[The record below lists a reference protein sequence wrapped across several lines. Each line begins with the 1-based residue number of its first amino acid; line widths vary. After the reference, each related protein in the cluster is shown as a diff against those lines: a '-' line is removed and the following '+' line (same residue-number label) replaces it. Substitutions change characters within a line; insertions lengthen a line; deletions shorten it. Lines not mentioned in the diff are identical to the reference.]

1 MSEQQKTSFNQAP
14 SSTNGKASDRQLD
27 ECNVF
32 VKYLPAEL
40 TELEFYALFS
50 PFGEVVSSKIMV
62 DQTTGKSLGYGFV
75 RFKNSAEARNAINAM
90 NGQRI
95 SNKRLLCKLANQS
108 ASSNYNNTNFFAN
121 LPILNAQMPSSN
133 LYIKPLLPET
143 SEDDLRGLFGKYGN
157 ILDCKVMI
165 DRHTGLSRQIGFVR
179 FERQDDANIAIS
191 EMNGHKMSASAP
203 PLTVKYADTEE
214 QKEARKALRAQH
226 QHQPSTAAG
235 PFWPSSS
242 SYVDPNWVPN
252 SPQMWFTPPVMWSGT
267 YAPYY
272 VPFDHPGPFQNPYF
286 PGGQTFVYQPSPPAW
301 GGDFAIAGYQAPLNQ
316 TQHIQLQPQKQN

>member
-1 MSEQQKTSFNQAP
+1 MSDQPQSKSPPSPGEAPNNDNNDTNQQTAASNAP
-14 SSTNGKASDRQLD
+14 LD

-40 TELEFYALFS
+40 TEQEFYSLFS
-50 PFGEVVSSKIMV
+50 PFGDVVSSKIMV

-75 RFKNSAEARNAINAM
+75 RFKTSAEAQNAINAM

-108 ASSNYNNTNFFAN
+108 ASSNYNTNFFAN
-121 LPILNAQMPSSN
+121 LPLLNAQTPSSN

-143 SEDDLRGLFGKYGN
+143 TEDDLRGLFGKYGN
-157 ILDCKVMI
+157 IMDCKVMI
-165 DRHTGLSRQIGFVR
+165 DRNTGLSRQIGFVR
-179 FERQDDANIAIS
+179 FERQDDANAAIN
-191 EMNGHKMSASAP
+191 EMNGYKMSSSAP

-226 QHQPSTAAG
+226 QQTTPSG
-235 PFWPSSS
+235 QYWPG
-242 SYVDPNWVPN
+242 YVDPSWAAHMWWGVP
-252 SPQMWFTPPVMWSGT
+252 PGMWPP

-272 VPFDHPGPFQNPYF
+272 PGYDPSQFPPPSYYPTGHFLYHPQAWGDQYAFA
-286 PGGQTFVYQPSPPAW
+286 YQPQQPQQP
-301 GGDFAIAGYQAPLNQ
+301 QAQP
-316 TQHIQLQPQKQN
+316 QPQKQN